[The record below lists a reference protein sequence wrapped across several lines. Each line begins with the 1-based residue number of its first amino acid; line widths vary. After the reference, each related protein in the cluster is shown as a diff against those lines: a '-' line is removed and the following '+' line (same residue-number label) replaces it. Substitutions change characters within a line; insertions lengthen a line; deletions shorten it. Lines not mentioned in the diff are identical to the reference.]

1 MNSNACKA
9 RASLAA
15 IVRYNSTD
23 DPRIPALRA
32 RITAERLEEHIEQA
46 LASKPPLTTAQR
58 ERLAVLIYPGGRRWH
73 SINEK
78 GRPGGSAPHKI
89 SARRRAPGP
98 G

>member
-15 IVRYNSTD
+15 IVRYNGPD

-58 ERLAVLIYPGGRRWH
+58 ERLAVAAALRGRR
-73 SINEK
+73 
-78 GRPGGSAPHKI
+78 
-89 SARRRAPGP
+89 
-98 G
+98 